1 MNTRIR
7 IIPWVMLVVGFIL
20 LSAGVA
26 ELYPLCRAARNCHHT
41 VGIVQRVETKK
52 NYRHRKLRYDT
63 EMTVI
68 YSTEKYGDL
77 SVTRTSHWPFTRKG
91 DEISVWYHPERPR
104 EVHLPVSG
112 CCGSSALCPASRRC
126 SSAAASALTTSS
138 PTRTTGSSGSW

>member
-41 VGIVQRVETKK
+41 VGFVQRVETKK
-52 NYRHRKLRYDT
+52 NYRHRKPRYDT

-68 YSTEKYGDL
+68 YSTEKYGGL
-77 SVTRTSHWPFTRKG
+77 ICNQNHSLAFYEEGR
-91 DEISVWYHPERPR
+91 
-104 EVHLPVSG
+104 
-112 CCGSSALCPASRRC
+112 
-126 SSAAASALTTSS
+126 
-138 PTRTTGSSGSW
+138 

>member
-104 EVHLPVSG
+104 EVHLPVSEG
-112 CCGSSALCPASRRC
+112 VFGGGLVVIGALCIYGGCFFRK
-126 SSAAASALTTSS
+126 LLKTK
-138 PTRTTGSSGSW
+138 

>member
-1 MNTRIR
+1 MNARIR

-20 LSAGVA
+20 LSGGVA

-91 DEISVWYHPERPR
+91 DEISVWYHP
-104 EVHLPVSG
+104 
-112 CCGSSALCPASRRC
+112 
-126 SSAAASALTTSS
+126 
-138 PTRTTGSSGSW
+138 

>member
-68 YSTEKYGDL
+68 YSTEKYGLLQGREMRFQYGIILNVQERFICLFRKECLGEVL
-77 SVTRTSHWPFTRKG
+77 S
-91 DEISVWYHPERPR
+91 
-104 EVHLPVSG
+104 
-112 CCGSSALCPASRRC
+112 
-126 SSAAASALTTSS
+126 
-138 PTRTTGSSGSW
+138 